1 MFMSICKFEFEPFR
15 AESEVEVE
23 GTEIDA
29 GALNAKLNMI
39 DQRANHLQLPA
50 VYASSLYNL

>member
-1 MFMSICKFEFEPFR
+1 MSICKFEFEPFR